1 LGVLVIHTVR
11 TAVPGLW
18 TGLRDHVRVWC
29 GMPGHFFEGC
39 MDEGQDYEKLYRDL
53 KYKYDGLKMG
63 MIFAV
68 IGFLVLMCG
77 R

>member
-1 LGVLVIHTVR
+1 
-11 TAVPGLW
+11 
-18 TGLRDHVRVWC
+18 
-29 GMPGHFFEGC
+29 MPGHFFEGC